1 MNAKKFKSPLLVSMC
16 LLLGFITGSSINGL
30 RSASAAVEPVPI
42 PTAVNICVE
51 LKTGAL
57 RLPPNGKCVKG
68 KEKLT
73 PFAAGPI
80 GPSGPVGP
88 TGIQGV
94 AGPAGPIGLVGPA
107 GPIGLQG
114 PIGATGFTG
123 ATGTVSGLN
132 RKTISYWSGLSGCYG
147 TSDYVTKVYLNFSGT
162 LSTSRDTLWCNSMSV
177 YVP

>member
-73 PFAAGPI
+73 PFAAGPV
-80 GPSGPVGP
+80 GPSGPIGP

-94 AGPAGPIGLVGPA
+94 QGPAGLAGPAGPA
-107 GPIGLQG
+107 GPTGLQG
-114 PIGATGFTG
+114 PIGSTGLTG

-132 RKTISYWSGLSGCYG
+132 RKTISYWSGLGGCYG
-147 TSDYVTKVYLNFSGT
+147 ARDYVTKVFLYYGGT
-162 LSTSRDTLWCNSMSV
+162 LGTDKDTLWCNSMSV